1 MRGKVDVKGKTVL
14 VTGGNTGIGRAISMN
29 LAKHGANICIA
40 YVAYEDEAVS
50 AVEEIQKLGVKAK
63 AYFADISKE
72 ESVISLIKS
81 IADDFGGLNALVN
94 CAGRTHVVAH
104 DDLYG
109 MKSEYWDDIFAVNV
123 KGTFFCCREAKP
135 YLEADGGV
143 IINITST
150 GGMNGKGSS
159 IAYSASKAAEIN
171 LTRSLARVFAPKVRV
186 LGVAPGFVATRFV
199 AGQEARGAQNA
210 NETCMKR
217 LAKPE
222 DIADVV
228 GSLIYG
234 NDILTG
240 INVVVDGGRVF

>member
-1 MRGKVDVKGKTVL
+1 MDVKGKTVL
-14 VTGGNTGIGRAISMN
+14 VTGGNTGIGKAISMDF
-29 LAKHGANICIA
+29 ARHGANICIA
-40 YVAYEDEAVS
+40 YAAYEDEAIK
-50 AVEEIQKLGVKAK
+50 AVEEIEKLGVEAK
-63 AYFADISKE
+63 AYYTDISKE
-72 ESVISLIKS
+72 EEVIALIKK
-81 IADDFGGLNALVN
+81 IVADFGGLNVLIN

-104 DDLYG
+104 EDLYG

-135 YLEADGGV
+135 YLEKDGGA

-199 AGQEARGAQNA
+199 AGQEARGEQNA
-210 NETCMKR
+210 RETCMKR

-228 GSLIYG
+228 GSLVYG